1 MGTLAHVAF
10 ILLLSRVFSVAGLQI
25 ARERSMNLSNKL
37 ERIRDHRTVPKIIHQ
52 TWKDDKL
59 PPDFERWSR
68 SWKECL
74 PDWSYKLHTDHDNR
88 EMIKDNFPEM
98 LGLYDNYSRIQ
109 RVDAARYA
117 YLALEGGLY
126 VDLDMECFGDR
137 HSFPD
142 VSDFDVVLVN
152 EASSEWPQVSNSVML
167 SGLGAGQQFFKHVL
181 RSLKKYWWQ
190 PDILYSTGPQLLTR
204 ALLDDTDD
212 SFEFD
217 PDSFEKQAEV
227 FKTGPGAMKRIDTLS
242 PEGHT
247 SFAVLDD
254 SFMLNI
260 RWDDNT
266 TKAGCLNR
274 TWCMQ
279 DFPNAVAVSHWSASW
294 RESFKEF
301 IDRQK

>member
-1 MGTLAHVAF
+1 M
-10 ILLLSRVFSVAGLQI
+10 SRKFKQKRPDRGI
-25 ARERSMNLSNKL
+25 
-37 ERIRDHRTVPKIIHQ
+37 PKIIHQ
-52 TWKDDKL
+52 TWKDDQL
-59 PPDFERWSR
+59 PADFERWSR

-74 PDWSYKLHTDHDNR
+74 PDWTYKLHTDHDNR
-88 EMIKDNFPEM
+88 EMIKNNFPDF

-137 HSFPD
+137 RSFPD
-142 VSDFDVVLVN
+142 VSEFDVVLVN
-152 EASSEWPQVSNSVML
+152 EAYSEWPQVSNSIML
-167 SGLGAGQQFFKHVL
+167 SGLGAGQQFFKHVM
-181 RSLKKYWWQ
+181 SKLKKYWWK
-190 PDILYSTGPQLLTR
+190 PAILYSTGPQLLTR
-204 ALLDDTDD
+204 ALLDETDS

-217 PDSFEKQAEV
+217 PDAFVEQARV
-227 FKTGPGAMKRIDTLS
+227 FKTGPGDMKQIDTLS

-260 RWDDNT
+260 RWDDNA
-266 TKAGCLNR
+266 TKAGCFNR

-294 RESFKEF
+294 REDFKSFMSK
-301 IDRQK
+301 Q